1 MSGTSIFSI
10 NEIVQVNQ
18 GVKALLSG
26 SSKHKEVLKKELSKL
41 ETMFAE
47 ENRKMNS
54 LGKSHKSVRN
64 RRRSWGIILK
74 ESLYIKIRKLGHKEL
89 RLIN

>member
-64 RRRSWGIILK
+64 QRRSWGIILK

>member
-26 SSKHKEVLKKELSKL
+26 SSNHKELLKKELSKL

-64 RRRSWGIILK
+64 QRSSLGILK

>member
-26 SSKHKEVLKKELSKL
+26 SSNHKELLKKELSKL

-54 LGKSHKSVRN
+54 LGKSHKSVKN
-64 RRRSWGIILK
+64 QRS
-74 ESLYIKIRKLGHKEL
+74 S
-89 RLIN
+89 

>member
-1 MSGTSIFSI
+1 MSVTSIFSI

-47 ENRKMNS
+47 ENRKMKS
-54 LGKSHKSVRN
+54 LGKSRKSVRN
-64 RRRSWGIILK
+64 QRS
-74 ESLYIKIRKLGHKEL
+74 S
-89 RLIN
+89 